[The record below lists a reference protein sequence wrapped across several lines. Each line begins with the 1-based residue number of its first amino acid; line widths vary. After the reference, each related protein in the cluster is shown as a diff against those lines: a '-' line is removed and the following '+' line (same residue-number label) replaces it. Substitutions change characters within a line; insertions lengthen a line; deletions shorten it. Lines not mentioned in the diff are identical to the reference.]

1 MSYNDDPKALFH
13 YLVDQIRKLKGTK
26 YEIQSQ
32 YKVMLSKITFSIKDI
47 LDGDISNTKM
57 IDKTG
62 IRGILS

>member
-13 YLVDQIRKLKGTK
+13 YLVGQIRKLKGTK